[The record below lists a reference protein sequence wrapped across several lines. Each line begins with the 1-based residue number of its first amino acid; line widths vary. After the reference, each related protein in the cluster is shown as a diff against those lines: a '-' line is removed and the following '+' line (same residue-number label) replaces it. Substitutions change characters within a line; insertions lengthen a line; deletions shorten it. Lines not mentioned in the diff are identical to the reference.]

1 MIKHIVMWKFK
12 NGTEEEAKKFLEG
25 LNSLVGRI
33 EVLRSVETGL
43 NINPNADQSAVL
55 IATFDS
61 FEDLE
66 KYKNDPRHLA
76 VAAVCKSI
84 RTERHAVDFEF

>member
-1 MIKHIVMWKFK
+1 MIKHIVTWNFRD
-12 NGTEEEAKKFLEG
+12 GTADEAKNLLDG
-25 LNSLVGRI
+25 PNSLVGQI

-55 IATFDS
+55 LATFDS
-61 FEDLE
+61 LEDLE

-76 VAAVCKSI
+76 VAAICKSI